1 MQIIQLLLMIVS
13 GLAFIASWIN
23 INHLPPWNGF
33 YSEAFAIT
41 SMFLL
46 LISYFLRG
54 HQFKNT
60 MNSIIFFILFSFHAG
75 FLYSTKKIF
84 FLSSSVLYGYY
95 GLFLLLTFQLGQFI
109 RKEGQEQLII
119 YIIYATSIISAFLA
133 LADWVGVGNQ
143 GIFIWLINSENFSFK
158 ALGNIMQPNHLGTLC
173 IMGLGATIIIWSRNN
188 NWNWLSG
195 IAGVILLALIA
206 GLTGSRSTLLNII
219 IFAGASYFFVDVK
232 NRKKIFLYTLT
243 SLAIF
248 TLTIFFAKNFYD
260 ALLLS
265 DSNNISIIDRGTNS
279 AGRIAL
285 WAQAIQAIK
294 LEPWTGF
301 GWRQIPAS
309 QILVS
314 HIYPG
319 IYATIYYHNFFLDL
333 LVENGIIF
341 SLCYLI
347 LFYLWKKQ
355 FKLSK
360 NKIFLLIPLAL
371 IIPSLTEYQFSYTY
385 LLLPAVLCLSIAI
398 EPRKLYEINFNSDKK
413 INIRQY
419 IAPIVFGLISVF
431 IFLDY
436 IKCEKT
442 FISTRLRANGIVTNQ
457 ANTKIPNVFI
467 LDDLALLSAIHSLD
481 KNEYTQNDLE
491 KLKYL
496 SARFPYI
503 LIKGYYIKALI
514 QFEDTEHA
522 KIIYKG
528 IMNCYGENAKNYLNS
543 FIDANPSLHVIR
555 Q

>member
-1 MQIIQLLLMIVS
+1 
-13 GLAFIASWIN
+13 
-23 INHLPPWNGF
+23 
-33 YSEAFAIT
+33 
-41 SMFLL
+41 
-46 LISYFLRG
+46 
-54 HQFKNT
+54 
-60 MNSIIFFILFSFHAG
+60 
-75 FLYSTKKIF
+75 
-84 FLSSSVLYGYY
+84 
-95 GLFLLLTFQLGQFI
+95 
-109 RKEGQEQLII
+109 
-119 YIIYATSIISAFLA
+119 
-133 LADWVGVGNQ
+133 
-143 GIFIWLINSENFSFK
+143 
-158 ALGNIMQPNHLGTLC
+158 MQPNHLGTLC
-173 IMGLGATIIIWSRNN
+173 TMGLGAAIIIWSRNN
-188 NWNWLSG
+188 WSWLSG
-195 IAGVILLALIA
+195 IIGVILLTLIA

-219 IFAGASYFFVDVK
+219 IFAGASYFFIDAK
-232 NRKKIFLYTLT
+232 NHKIIFLYTLT

-265 DSNNISIIDRGTNS
+265 NSNNISIIDRGTSS
-279 AGRIAL
+279 AGRTAL

-347 LFYLWKKQ
+347 LFFLWIKQ

-398 EPRKLYEINFNSDKK
+398 EPRQSHKADYYSNTK
-413 INIRQY
+413 INLSQH
-419 IAPIVFGLISVF
+419 IAPIVFGILSIF
-431 IFLDY
+431 IFIDY
-436 IKCEKT
+436 IKCEGT
-442 FISTRLRANGIVTNQ
+442 FISTRLKANGIASHQ
-457 ANTKIPNVFI
+457 ANIKAPNVFI
-467 LDDLALLSAIHSLD
+467 LDDLALLSAIYSLD

-503 LIKGYYIKALI
+503 VIKGYYIKALI
-514 QFEDTEHA
+514 QLKDTEHA

-528 IMNCYGENAKNYLNS
+528 VMNCYGENAKNYLNS
-543 FIDANPSLHVIR
+543 FINANPSLHVIK